1 MDERRK
7 IRVAEALRDEL
18 AELIVYELA
27 DPRIHLG
34 GITDVHLA
42 PDGKRADVLVHLT
55 GNEAEQKQT
64 LEALLAASGFLRKQL
79 ALRLSLRHV
88 PDLRF
93 RPDAEGSSEQR
104 MEALLRRAQKW
115 RRKLERES
123 PAQPSKGDLS

>member
-18 AELIVYELA
+18 TELIVYELD
-27 DPRIHLG
+27 DPRIQLE

-42 PDGKRADVLVHLT
+42 PDGKRADVLVHLSGSAT
-55 GNEAEQKQT
+55 EKEAT
-64 LEALLAASGFLRKQL
+64 LEALVAASGFLRRQL

-93 RPDAEGSSEQR
+93 RPDAEASSGER
-104 MEALLRRAQKW
+104 MEALWKRAQKW
-115 RRKLERES
+115 RRRLDRGPEAKPEAGER
-123 PAQPSKGDLS
+123 G